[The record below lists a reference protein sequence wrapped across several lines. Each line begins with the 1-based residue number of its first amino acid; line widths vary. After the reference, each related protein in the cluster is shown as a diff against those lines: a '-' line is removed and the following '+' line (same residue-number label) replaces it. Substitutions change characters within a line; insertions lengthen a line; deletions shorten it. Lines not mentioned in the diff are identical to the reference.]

1 MAQKIIVYWRDIP
14 AQVIVK
20 KGRKSAKRELPDI
33 FIKAID
39 KCAMT
44 DGAKDSEAYLAD
56 WRRAAPVDVSDD
68 LDQEAATACDA
79 LVEAYPSS
87 RLALLV
93 SHKGYE
99 QKD

>member
-20 KGRKSAKRELPDI
+20 KGRINAKRELPDI

-39 KCAMT
+39 KCAMI
-44 DGAKDSEAYLAD
+44 DGAKDSDAYLAD
-56 WRRAAPVDVSDD
+56 WRREVPITVSDN
-68 LDQEAATACDA
+68 LDDEAAMAHDI
-79 LVEAYPSS
+79 LVEAYPTS
-87 RLALLV
+87 RLAQLV
-93 SHKGYE
+93 SRKGFE